1 MSSEWLIRVSLFIIF
16 FWFGFL
22 KVIDLSPATD
32 LVLQTIYWMPFLTP
46 IQWVYTVGIWEM
58 FIGLFFLFK
67 RTTVMAMIL
76 LFTQMIGTFMPLFI
90 LPEVT
95 FQSNNPLLPTLEGQ
109 YIMKNII
116 IIASSI
122 TISEGRLK

>member
-1 MSSEWLIRVSLFIIF
+1 MSSEHLIRVCLFIIF
-16 FWFGFL
+16 FWFGLL

-32 LVLQTIYWMPFLTP
+32 LVLQTIYWMPFLDP
-46 IQWVYTVGIWEM
+46 IQWVYAVGIWEM

-67 RTTVMAMIL
+67 RTTILAMIL
-76 LFTQMIGTFMPLFI
+76 LFTQMVGTFMPLFI

-95 FQSNNPLLPTLEGQ
+95 FQSNNPFLPTLEGQ
-109 YIMKNII
+109 YIVKNII
-116 IIASSI
+116 IIASAI